1 MNRHDL
7 FKYRDNEEF
16 IHDQIEYWEQQI
28 ETSQRLTANLDGMPK
43 PHDKS
48 NYHLEELIDKLTEV
62 KERFKAKQEELIK
75 VIDQLDQMEN
85 TKYRNIL
92 YKRYIEGKSYEKIS
106 IEMNYSYDV
115 VCRYNGLGLNEY
127 DKLEKQIGQKK
138 S

>member
-7 FKYRDNEEF
+7 FKYKDNEEF

-62 KERFKAKQEELIK
+62 KERFKTKQEELIK
-75 VIDQLDQMEN
+75 VIDQLDKMEN

>member
-7 FKYRDNEEF
+7 FKYKDNEEF

-43 PHDKS
+43 PHGKS

-75 VIDQLDQMEN
+75 VIDQLDKMEN